1 MNRVL
6 PMRFF
11 ARDITVHANMLQPQ
25 APFRTVI
32 LRTIV
37 LGEGVSDEQGEKL
50 LEIAK
55 NCPAARLLAG
65 EVILDTVL
73 DGEEL

>member
-11 ARDITVHANMLQPQ
+11 
-25 APFRTVI
+25 
-32 LRTIV
+32 
-37 LGEGVSDEQGEKL
+37 EGVSDEQGEKL

-65 EVILDTVL
+65 EIILDTAL
-73 DGEEL
+73 EADAS